1 MLGLQPSQHGEIGD
15 AIAHPNPFN
24 FTSFRLGASVS
35 FSSSN
40 SLLPH
45 QNSLIFEMFSLLTRV
60 GNSAK
65 SPCSTG
71 GLPRP
76 NRFWGLKIAKFPVK
90 FPVSREFAWRQVR
103 SALRRQGGS
112 LVRTLIWRM
121 SFPILR
127 TRNCSY
133 GPVA

>member
-1 MLGLQPSQHGEIGD
+1 MLGLQPSQHGETGD

-60 GNSAK
+60 GNSLQHRRSPAPK
-65 SPCSTG
+65 SVLGPQNRKIPC
-71 GLPRP
+71 
-76 NRFWGLKIAKFPVK
+76 KIP
-90 FPVSREFAWRQVR
+90 
-103 SALRRQGGS
+103 
-112 LVRTLIWRM
+112 
-121 SFPILR
+121 
-127 TRNCSY
+127 C
-133 GPVA
+133 